1 MATPWMAAPQM
12 AASWIATAWMATPQ
26 MATSWMA
33 ASQMATYFE
42 KVKKCRLFC
51 RLN

>member
-1 MATPWMAAPQM
+1 MATPWMATPQT

-26 MATSWMA
+26 MATSWIV

-42 KVKKCRLFC
+42 KVKKCWLFC
-51 RLN
+51 RLD

>member
-26 MATSWMA
+26 MATSWMV